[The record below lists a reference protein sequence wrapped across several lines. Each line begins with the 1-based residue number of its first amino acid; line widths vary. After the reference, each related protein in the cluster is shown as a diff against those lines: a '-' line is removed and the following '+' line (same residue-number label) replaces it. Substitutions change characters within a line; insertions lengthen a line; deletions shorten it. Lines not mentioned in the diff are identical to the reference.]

1 MTQNQSRPLFFEQQ
15 HQQQYNLP
23 SQQYLQPPADVY
35 DSGHY
40 SDSFDIDFDLDSL
53 QYNSLAA
60 SPTSTLLSSQYSP
73 LTGFDDLTTPIL
85 SGPSLFPP
93 PRQSGQ
99 AAPQSAAAFLA
110 NTDAMQTEGWMHNNG
125 QLTPRSVGHF
135 SHQRD
140 SSRSSMG
147 SNGPPS
153 PFSHNFA
160 NPQIAMSDSNG
171 DPFHGSGGADEMN
184 VGHYQLA
191 PKPFPGISH
200 DGGFYSGL
208 TSYGSTDGAGVTG
221 YPYQSTA
228 PIRRNDRG
236 LLLPDHPIGPRSQ
249 PVSVASSIASDSPAT
264 PAGESE
270 AERKRNTGETGSDPF
285 DYLASTSRSPSP
297 DATAIPP
304 VPKLERTTTDAYA
317 DELYNPNF
325 TIPSQSSAQTSI
337 SPTSDLFNQRLQ
349 AANNQHLSAVTNSP
363 VSSTSRDRS
372 PFRTGSPMAA
382 MPLNDYR
389 SAMGPQ
395 MRFGTMQQLRE
406 QNKTMQDE
414 QAARQRIAEMTT
426 PQTISPKD
434 AMLEYREPEGDAN
447 FPLFPQQDS
456 NGFDADAINKAAA
469 AHSQQVFGGM
479 PMDTNTFNNFLNSSM
494 QSSVPVQQQ
503 YPFITRPQNTV
514 HSNGNVSRATTRLG
528 STDTGATESAHGIPQ
543 RPADTRADGGTY
555 TCTYHGCTM
564 RFDTPALLQKHKRE
578 GHRQAHG
585 LGGPRRPEAPGATSA
600 LVNTQAG
607 PHRCDRINPST
618 GKPCNTVF
626 SRPYDL
632 TRHEHTIH
640 NARKQK
646 VRCDLCTDEKAFSR
660 ADALTRHYRVCH
672 PDVEFP
678 GKQRKRGVRTG

>member
-1 MTQNQSRPLFFEQQ
+1 MTQNRSRPVFFQQQ
-15 HQQQYNLP
+15 HQQQYNLHP
-23 SQQYLQPPADVY
+23 QQYLQPPADIN
-35 DSGHY
+35 DSGRY
-40 SDSFDIDFDLDSL
+40 NDCFDFDFDLDNL
-53 QYNSLAA
+53 QYNNSLAG
-60 SPTSTLLSSQYSP
+60 SPTSTQSLLSQCSP
-73 LTGFDDLTTPIL
+73 LSAFDDLTTPIL
-85 SGPSLFPP
+85 AGPSLFPP

-110 NTDAMQTEGWMHNNG
+110 NTDAMQTEGWMPNG
-125 QLTPRSVGHF
+125 QLTPRSVSQF

-171 DPFHGSGGADEMN
+171 DPFHGSGGADDMN

-191 PKPFPGISH
+191 PKSFSGISH
-200 DGGFYSGL
+200 DSFYSGL
-208 TSYGSTDGAGVTG
+208 PSYGSTDGTGVPG
-221 YPYQSTA
+221 YSYQSSV

-236 LLLPDHPIGPRSQ
+236 LLLPDHPIAPRSQ

-270 AERKRNTGETGSDPF
+270 ADRKRN
-285 DYLASTSRSPSP
+285 
-297 DATAIPP
+297 TAIPP

-317 DELYNPNF
+317 DELYSPNF
-325 TIPSQSSAQTSI
+325 TMPSQSSAQTSI
-337 SPTSDLFNQRLQ
+337 SPTSDLFHQRLQ

-382 MPLNDYR
+382 MPMNDYR

-395 MRFGTMQQLRE
+395 MHFGTAQQLRE
-406 QNKTMQDE
+406 QQNKAMQDV
-414 QAARQRIAEMTT
+414 QARQRIAEMAT

-434 AMLEYREPEGDAN
+434 AMLEYREPEGDGN

-479 PMDTNTFNNFLNSSM
+479 PMDTNAFNNFLSSSM

-503 YPFITRPQNTV
+503 YPFIARPQSTV
-514 HSNGNVSRATTRLG
+514 QSNGNASRATTRMG
-528 STDTGATESAHGIPQ
+528 SADTGATESAHGIPQ

-585 LGGPRRPEAPGATSA
+585 LGGPRRPEAPGATA

>member
-1 MTQNQSRPLFFEQQ
+1 MTQNQSRPVFFQQQ
-15 HQQQYNLP
+15 HQQQYNLHP
-23 SQQYLQPPADVY
+23 QQYLQPPADIN
-35 DSGHY
+35 DSGRY
-40 SDSFDIDFDLDSL
+40 NDCFDFDFDLDNL
-53 QYNSLAA
+53 QYNNSLAG
-60 SPTSTLLSSQYSP
+60 SPTSTQSLLSQCSP
-73 LTGFDDLTTPIL
+73 LSAFDDLTTPIL
-85 SGPSLFPP
+85 AGPSLFPP

-110 NTDAMQTEGWMHNNG
+110 NTDAMQTEGWMPNG
-125 QLTPRSVGHF
+125 QLTPRSVSQF

-171 DPFHGSGGADEMN
+171 DPFHGSGGADDMN

-191 PKPFPGISH
+191 PKSFSGISH
-200 DGGFYSGL
+200 DSFYSGL
-208 TSYGSTDGAGVTG
+208 PSYGSTDGTGVPG
-221 YPYQSTA
+221 YSYQSSV

-236 LLLPDHPIGPRSQ
+236 LLLPDHPIAPRSQ

-270 AERKRNTGETGSDPF
+270 ADRKRN
-285 DYLASTSRSPSP
+285 
-297 DATAIPP
+297 TAIPP

-317 DELYNPNF
+317 DELYSPNF
-325 TIPSQSSAQTSI
+325 TMPSQSSAQTSI
-337 SPTSDLFNQRLQ
+337 SPTSDLFNQRIQ

-382 MPLNDYR
+382 MPMNDYR

-395 MRFGTMQQLRE
+395 MRFGTAQQLRE
-406 QNKTMQDE
+406 QNKAMQDV
-414 QAARQRIAEMTT
+414 QARQRIAEMAT

-434 AMLEYREPEGDAN
+434 AMLEYREPEGDGN

-479 PMDTNTFNNFLNSSM
+479 PMDTNAFNNFLSSSM

-503 YPFITRPQNTV
+503 YPFIARPQSTV
-514 HSNGNVSRATTRLG
+514 QSNGNASRATTRMG
-528 STDTGATESAHGIPQ
+528 SADTGATESAHGIPQ

-585 LGGPRRPEAPGATSA
+585 LGGPRRPEAPGATA